1 MSRANR
7 LFQPGILFIIILLSA
22 IASFPQK
29 KAEKYGQTG
38 QPVMWK
44 PVRISQQNLYYGPG
58 GKAMLPNLRRIT
70 FIRKETGGNNLKY
83 RIKDGSGRIWVAK
96 IADESQPE
104 TVAVRLL
111 AAVGYLTEINYLV
124 PTLTIPGKGTFRNV
138 RLEARPSNV
147 DRQDRWSWKDN
158 PFVGTNEL
166 QGLKIM
172 MALINNWD
180 LKDGNNII
188 LQSGRERRYVVSDL
202 GSAFGKLAPL
212 SQPILNRFGRSVN
225 RPDHFVE
232 SEFIKG
238 IEEDGD
244 IDFAYKSKAKG
255 LFDHISP
262 IEGRWIASL
271 LNQLSDR
278 QISDA
283 FRAANYSPQE
293 ITMLTRA
300 VRGRIRGLSTTT
312 ILHDAR

>member
-1 MSRANR
+1 
-7 LFQPGILFIIILLSA
+7 LFQPIFLFIILLLS
-22 IASFPQK
+22 INVSFSQK
-29 KAEKYGQTG
+29 KTEKDVQAGN
-38 QPVMWK
+38 PVMWK
-44 PVRISQQNLYYGPG
+44 PVRISRQDLYYGPG
-58 GKAMLPNLRRIT
+58 GKAMQPNLRRIT

-104 TVAVRLL
+104 TAAVRLVW
-111 AAVGYLTEINYLV
+111 AVGYHTEINYLV
-124 PTLTIPGKGTFRNV
+124 PKLTIPGKGTFKNV

-158 PFVGTNEL
+158 PFSGTNEL

-188 LQSGRERRYVVSDL
+188 LQNGRELQYVVSDL

-225 RPDHFVE
+225 RPDHFAK

-238 IEEDGD
+238 IEKDGD
-244 IDFAYKSKAKG
+244 IDFAYKSKAKN

-262 IEGRWIASL
+262 EEGRWVANL
-271 LNQLSDR
+271 LNQLSDK

-283 FRAANYSPQE
+283 FRAANYNPQE
-293 ITMLTRA
+293 VTLLTRA

-312 ILHDAR
+312 VLYGAR